1 MARHNFAYKLKLFRN
16 MKKALF
22 TLFFITLSL
31 FSNAAMDEI
40 VLTKD
45 GVVRD
50 RFDFP
55 VPIDMP
61 DLYYDSNTQEIIID
75 GGGEVNYYDVEIAS
89 VSAWT
94 VVISTQVSGTYGTI
108 DVSSLPEGEYCIT
121 IDSPTGN
128 SYEGFF
134 DTY

>member
-1 MARHNFAYKLKLFRN
+1 

-45 GVVRD
+45 GVARD
-50 RFDFP
+50 RFDFL

-61 DLYYDSNTQEIIID
+61 DLYYDSNTQEIIIQVD
-75 GGGEVNYYDVEIAS
+75 IEVKKLAILD
-89 VSAWT
+89 
-94 VVISTQVSGTYGTI
+94 I
-108 DVSSLPEGEYCIT
+108 DTCL
-121 IDSPTGN
+121 
-128 SYEGFF
+128 
-134 DTY
+134 

>member
-1 MARHNFAYKLKLFRN
+1 

-22 TLFFITLSL
+22 TLFIITLSL

-45 GVVRD
+45 GVARD

-61 DLYYDSNTQEIIID
+61 DLYYYSKTQEKNIKIEIEVKKLEILDID
-75 GGGEVNYYDVEIAS
+75 
-89 VSAWT
+89 T
-94 VVISTQVSGTYGTI
+94 
-108 DVSSLPEGEYCIT
+108 
-121 IDSPTGN
+121 
-128 SYEGFF
+128 
-134 DTY
+134 

>member
-1 MARHNFAYKLKLFRN
+1 
-16 MKKALF
+16 MKKALC

-45 GVVRD
+45 GVARD

-121 IDSPTGN
+121 IDSPNGN